1 MDVVLAET
9 AGFCMGVDLALTRL
23 DDLIANADGRP
34 IYILGPIIHNPQV
47 LKQYAEKGVVMVDT
61 PEEVPS
67 GAYVVIR
74 AHGITRQVEEGL
86 KARDVH
92 IKDATCPRVKKAQLL
107 IARHTD
113 EDSILLLYGEADH
126 AEVAGLVSYAGNGHF
141 VFGSPEELEQYEL
154 AKDKKYVLAAQTTQ
168 DRVLF
173 DQIAERLSSDEDVE
187 VTVLSTICDATKL
200 RQAEAKKLASEVDFM
215 VVVGGYNS
223 GNTRRLAQVVSD
235 AGTPCK
241 HVEIFSE
248 LPLKDLAGYSRVG
261 VTAGASTP
269 RVLIDEV
276 LSGLGSL

>member
-1 MDVVLAET
+1 VDIILAET

-23 DDLIANADGRP
+23 DQLIDNAKGRP

-47 LKQYAEKGVVMVDT
+47 LKRYAEKGVTMVDT

-67 GAYVVIR
+67 GVYVVIR

-107 IARHTD
+107 IARHTG
-113 EDSILLLYGEADH
+113 EDSELLLYGEADH
-126 AEVAGLVSYAGNGHF
+126 PEVAGLVSYAGNGYF
-141 VFGSPEELEQYEL
+141 VFGSPEELERHGLVKE
-154 AKDKKYVLAAQTTQ
+154 KKYVLAAQTTQ

-173 DQIAERLSSDEDVE
+173 DQIAERLSMDDDVD
-187 VTVLSTICDATKL
+187 VTVLRTICDATKL
-200 RQAEAKKLASEVDFM
+200 RQAEAKKLAAEVDFM

-241 HVEIFSE
+241 HVETLAE
-248 LPLKDLAGYSRVG
+248 LPLKDLVGYSRIG

-269 RVLIDEV
+269 RRLIDEV
-276 LSGLGSL
+276 LDGLESL